1 MLLLIYLVAAI
12 GFSFYCSVAEAVL
25 LSISPSF
32 IATLEK
38 TKPIAAKRLS
48 RLKANID
55 RPLAAILS
63 LNTIAHTIGAAGV
76 GAEASKL
83 YGDTAYGGHA
93 VGIASA
99 LMTLLVLVFS
109 EIIPKTIGALYWRT
123 LGPMV
128 AASVGYLIVLLY
140 PLVWMSEQLTKVLSG
155 GKSHHTLTRDELSAM
170 AEIGAQQGVL
180 DDHESRVFQS
190 LMRLPDLTAQ
200 DIMTPRVVIIA
211 YPETMT
217 VGDLLEK
224 ALPDQTKQ
232 QDTGNS
238 DSKGDGP
245 SASGP
250 SMQAGEVVNLPV
262 SRIPIYDQQLD
273 RITGF
278 VLKVDLLLAH
288 TRGQSDRMLKEF
300 SRPVAVVRHNRPLP
314 KLLEILLEGRH
325 HLAMVSDLY
334 GSIVGLVTLE
344 DLVETLLGLEIVD
357 ESDTQVDLQQYARKR
372 WEERAARIGIQPLEE
387 PLAAGEALVEPGDEA
402 SESGETDDEQ
412 HR

>member
-25 LSISPSF
+25 LSITPSF

-38 TKPIAAKRLS
+38 TKPVAAQRLA
-48 RLKANID
+48 RLKGNID

-63 LNTIAHTIGAAGV
+63 LNTVAHTIGAAGV
-76 GAEASKL
+76 GAEAARL
-83 YGDTAYGGHA
+83 YGNQA

-99 LMTLLVLVFS
+99 VMTLLVLVFS
-109 EIIPKTIGALYWRT
+109 EIIPKTIGALYWRA
-123 LGPMV
+123 LGP
-128 AASVGYLIVLLY
+128 AIASSVRYLIFLMY
-140 PLVWMSEQLTKVLSG
+140 PLVWMSELLTKLLSG

-217 VGDLLEK
+217 IGELLHK
-224 ALPDQTKQ
+224 TMPDP
-232 QDTGNS
+232 S
-238 DSKGDGP
+238 DETNTEQSPGRVED
-245 SASGP
+245 
-250 SMQAGEVVNLPV
+250 VVDLPV

-288 TRGQSDRMLKEF
+288 TRGQSDRALKEF
-300 SRPVAVVRHNRPLP
+300 SRPIAIVRHNRPLP

-325 HLAMVSDLY
+325 HLAMVSDDY

-372 WEERAARIGIQPLEE
+372 WEERAAKIGIQPLDGPPSSSSETNHEE
-387 PLAAGEALVEPGDEA
+387 GK
-402 SESGETDDEQ
+402 SNETDSA
-412 HR
+412 H

>member
-1 MLLLIYLVAAI
+1 MLLLVYLVAAI

-25 LSISPSF
+25 LSITPSF
-32 IATLEK
+32 VATLEK
-38 TKPIAAKRLS
+38 TKPLAAKRLS

-109 EIIPKTIGALYWRT
+109 EIIPKTIGALHWRT

-217 VGDLLEK
+217 VGELLEK
-224 ALPDQTKQ
+224 ASPSQSADRES
-232 QDTGNS
+232 NR
-238 DSKGDGP
+238 DGSANTEP
-245 SASGP
+245 STLS
-250 SMQAGEVVNLPV
+250 GEVVDLPV

-288 TRGQSDRMLKEF
+288 TRGQSDRQLKEF
-300 SRPVAVVRHNRPLP
+300 LRPVAVVRHNRPLP

-325 HLAMVSDLY
+325 HLAMVSDAY

-357 ESDTQVDLQQYARKR
+357 ESDKQVDLQQYARKR
-372 WEERAARIGIQPLEE
+372 WEERAARIGIQPLDEPSGENEE
-387 PLAAGEALVEPGDEA
+387 VVETGDEP
-402 SESGETDDEQ
+402 Q
-412 HR
+412 H

>member
-1 MLLLIYLVAAI
+1 MLLLIYLVSAI

-25 LSISPSF
+25 LSITPSF

-48 RLKANID
+48 KLKANID

-76 GAEASKL
+76 GAEAAKL

-109 EIIPKTIGALYWRT
+109 EIIPKTIGALHWRA
-123 LGPMV
+123 LGPFV
-128 AASVGYLIVLLY
+128 ATSVGYLIVLLY
-140 PLVWMSEQLTKVLSG
+140 PLVWLSEQLTKVLSG
-155 GKSHHTLTRDELSAM
+155 GKGHHTLTRDELSAM

-190 LMRLPDLTAQ
+190 LMRLPDLTAE

-211 YPETMT
+211 FPETMT
-217 VGDLLEK
+217 VGELLSK
-224 ALPDQTKQ
+224 TLPDQPGKDQ
-232 QDTGNS
+232 SNRAGTGDS
-238 DSKGDGP
+238 DSTPQNGDILD
-245 SASGP
+245 
-250 SMQAGEVVNLPV
+250 LPV

-288 TRGQSDRMLKEF
+288 TRGESNRTLKEF
-300 SRPVAVVRHNRPLP
+300 SRPIAVVRHNRPLP

-325 HLAMVSDLY
+325 HLAMVSDSY

-357 ESDTQVDLQQYARKR
+357 ESDRQVDLQQYARKR
-372 WEERAARIGIQPLEE
+372 WEERAARIGIQPLDEPVEE
-387 PLAAGEALVEPGDEA
+387 GGTREMPVTGAESAGESPDSDDLA
-402 SESGETDDEQ
+402 S
-412 HR
+412 

>member
-1 MLLLIYLVAAI
+1 MLLLIYLVSAI

-25 LSISPSF
+25 LSITPSF
-32 IATLEK
+32 IATLNK

-99 LMTLLVLVFS
+99 LMTLLILIFS
-109 EIIPKTIGALYWRT
+109 EIIPKTIGALHWRS
-123 LGPMV
+123 LGPFV
-128 AASVGYLIVLLY
+128 ATSVGYLIVLLY
-140 PLVWMSEQLTKVLSG
+140 PLVWLSEQLTKLLSG
-155 GKSHHTLTRDELSAM
+155 GKGQHTLTRDELSAM

-190 LMRLPDLTAQ
+190 LMRLPDLTAE

-211 YPETMT
+211 FPETMT
-217 VGDLLEK
+217 VGELLSK
-224 ALPDQTKQ
+224 TLPEQS
-232 QDTGNS
+232 GEPEAG
-238 DSKGDGP
+238 GDGSSDP
-245 SASGP
+245 GAPTQSD
-250 SMQAGEVVNLPV
+250 EVVDLPV

-288 TRGQSDRMLKEF
+288 TRGQSSRTLKEF

-325 HLAMVSDLY
+325 HLAMVSDSY

-357 ESDTQVDLQQYARKR
+357 ESDRQVDLQQYARKR
-372 WEERAARIGIQPLEE
+372 WEERAARIGIQPLDEPVEE
-387 PLAAGEALVEPGDEA
+387 GETRGESNQGSSD
-402 SESGETDDEQ
+402 SGEPAS
-412 HR
+412 